1 MTRPAFDPS
10 PAEVRLSQW
19 SVEGCAV
26 SARRRAA
33 VLVLVWGEPPR
44 VLLVR
49 KSCSVEGPWRC
60 HAAFPG
66 GHVRLGE
73 SPVEAALRE
82 AWEEAWVY
90 PRAVRVV
97 EVLPEETTKIG
108 EIRVVPVLAVPSG
121 PLCTL
126 PRSRE
131 VDQVFWH
138 GLDILEAP
146 PSRIKIS
153 GRVVL
158 GYRLR
163 GGAVL
168 WGLTLRIL
176 RGLRPRLLRLGL
188 GASRGS
194 L

>member
-1 MTRPAFDPS
+1 M
-10 PAEVRLSQW
+10 
-19 SVEGCAV
+19 

-49 KSCSVEGPWRC
+49 KSCSMEGPWRC

-66 GHVRLGE
+66 GHVRPGE
-73 SPVEAALRE
+73 SPVRAALRE

-97 EVLPEETTKIG
+97 GVLPEETTRIG
-108 EIRVVPVLAVPSG
+108 GIRVVPVLAVPSG

-126 PRSRE
+126 PRSGE
-131 VDQVFWH
+131 VDQVFWL

-146 PSRIKIS
+146 LGRIKIN
-153 GRVVL
+153 GRIVE

-168 WGLTLRIL
+168 WGLTLRVL
-176 RGLRPRLLRLGL
+176 RRLRSRLSRLGPE
-188 GASRGS
+188 ASRGS